1 MDAPK
6 PSYHEAP
13 TRPSLRLPRG
23 SCDAHVHVFGP
34 AGRFPFDPG
43 STFFPAD
50 APKERLFALHDFLG
64 IERCVIVQS
73 VCHGFDNSAV
83 ADALGT
89 RSGRYRGI
97 ARVPMSVSDN
107 ALRALHVDGFRG
119 LRFNFGKELGP
130 AAPIEAVIAL
140 TKRLAPLDWNL
151 QVHFD
156 SELIDDLS
164 PWFLRSSVPVVI
176 DHMGRV
182 NADRGLGQAGF
193 QSLLRLLDDQR
204 MWIKLSGADRV
215 SRTGAPY
222 QDAIPFARMLVERFG
237 DRVVWGTDWPHPNTP
252 TVPDDGVLT
261 DALASIAPLRSEL
274 EALLVTNPQR
284 LYGFE
289 G

>member
-1 MDAPK
+1 M
-6 PSYHEAP
+6 
-13 TRPSLRLPRG
+13 RIG
-23 SCDAHVHVFGP
+23 
-34 AGRFPFDPG
+34 
-43 STFFPAD
+43 
-50 APKERLFALHDFLG
+50 ALV
-64 IERCVIVQS
+64 R
-73 VCHGFDNSAV
+73 
-83 ADALGT
+83 
-89 RSGRYRGI
+89 
-97 ARVPMSVSDN
+97 
-107 ALRALHVDGFRG
+107 
-119 LRFNFGKELGP
+119 
-130 AAPIEAVIAL
+130 
-140 TKRLAPLDWNL
+140 
-151 QVHFD
+151 
-156 SELIDDLS
+156 
-164 PWFLRSSVPVVI
+164 
-176 DHMGRV
+176 
-182 NADRGLGQAGF
+182 AGF